1 MRDGSLA
8 RRQSSLLRLS
18 ASIASAHTEREVCHA
33 VVDGLHD
40 EALGYDFLGVFLL
53 DPATGD
59 RVLGA
64 AIGWAD
70 IPSDMRVPPVTQ
82 LNAGLAAI
90 RDGLRAIDTNL
101 AGLIESVSRQ
111 GRT

>member
-1 MRDGSLA
+1 M
-8 RRQSSLLRLS
+8 S

-53 DPATGD
+53 DPVSGD

-70 IPSDMRVPPVTQ
+70 IPSEMRVAPGR
-82 LNAGLAAI
+82 GLSA
-90 RDGLRAIDTNL
+90 RP
-101 AGLIESVSRQ
+101 
-111 GRT
+111 